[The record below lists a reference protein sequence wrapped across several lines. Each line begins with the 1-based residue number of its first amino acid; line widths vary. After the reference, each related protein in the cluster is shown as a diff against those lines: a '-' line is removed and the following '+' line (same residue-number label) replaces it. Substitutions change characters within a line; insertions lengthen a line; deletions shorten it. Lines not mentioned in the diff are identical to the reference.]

1 MSILVALGMVAVVA
15 VGAWLDSRSLK
26 AREDTRHWGELSEGE
41 RLARALRR
49 VK

>member
-15 VGAWLDSRSLK
+15 VGAWLDARNLK
-26 AREDTRHWGELSEGE
+26 TREDTRPWGQLSEGE
-41 RLARALRR
+41 RLARTLRR